1 MRNGSVQHPDEDVE
15 VGPDVYMPI
24 LKRGLQDLNLNLA
37 EPPSVCLLPVVM
49 ASKEDLEIQ
58 AKALTDTSV
67 SRDPSPPAPY
77 ELKPWERPG
86 LVGKTRKT
94 LRSIQRYVWDDP
106 DKPSAEKWF
115 LLKLD
120 TFLLVASCL
129 GYFSKNLDQA
139 NIGNAYVSGVRCLFS
154 SLTKALLY

>member
-1 MRNGSVQHPDEDVE
+1 
-15 VGPDVYMPI
+15 
-24 LKRGLQDLNLNLA
+24 
-37 EPPSVCLLPVVM
+37 M
-49 ASKEDLEIQ
+49 ASKEDQEIQ
-58 AKALTDTSV
+58 AKALTDASI
-67 SRDPSPPAPY
+67 SRDPSPPAPN

-86 LVGKTRKT
+86 FLGRTRKT
-94 LRSIQRYVWDDP
+94 LRNIQRYVWDDP
-106 DKPSAEKWF
+106 DKPSEEKWF

-154 SLTKALLY
+154 YFTKRFLC